1 MNKNEGKVLEVDIS
15 SEMKKCYIDYAMS
28 VIVDRALP
36 DVRDGLKP
44 VHRRIIYSMQEL
56 GLSPEKG
63 YRKCA
68 RIVGDVLGKYHPHGD
83 SSVYGALVRM
93 AQDFNLRYPLVDGHG
108 NFGSVDGDSAAAMR
122 YTEAKMNK
130 ITLEMIRDINKN
142 TVDFVP
148 NFDGEEEEPS
158 VLPSRFPNLL
168 VNGSAGIAVGMATN
182 IPPHNLN
189 EVIDAVFMLIDNSET
204 SILELMTKI
213 KGPDFPTAASI
224 MGKAGIRS
232 AYETGRGKVVIRSK
246 TEIEEING
254 RHVIIVTELPYQVN
268 KARLIENMAELVKDK
283 KINGISDLRDESDRD
298 GMRIVIELKRDA
310 NPQVLLNQLY
320 KHTKLQDSFG
330 IIMLALVDGKPQYLN
345 LKQILENYIEF
356 QEEIITRR
364 TQFEL
369 EKANARA
376 HLLEGLK
383 IALDHIDEVI
393 NIIRAS
399 KVVHDA
405 EQSLMEKFN
414 LSETQAEAIVEMK
427 LRRLTG
433 LERDKIEDE
442 LKELMKNIEYLK
454 SILGDRQIVLNI
466 IKEELTEIKAKY
478 GDERR
483 TIIESVENEIDIED
497 LISEED
503 VVITLTHAGYIKRIP
518 ADTYTSQRRGGR
530 GIQALATKD
539 DDFVEHIF
547 ITSTHDHVLFF
558 SNRGRAY
565 RLKAYEIPEAGR
577 TAKGTNL
584 INLLQLDQGDK
595 IQAIIT
601 LREFNSDNYLI
612 MGTKKG
618 VIKKT
623 SLDQY
628 SSIRKSGLNAIH
640 LKDDD
645 ELIDV
650 RLTTGHSEILIVT
663 KQGYAIRFNE
673 QDARPLGRN
682 AAGVRGI
689 RLRGDDI
696 VVSLEVVDPE
706 QEVLVV
712 SSNGFGKRTHV
723 SEYSLQKRGGKGV
736 ITYKVTE
743 KTGELVG
750 ARMVKDTD
758 EMMLINSNDIVIR
771 INVSDISTTSRNA
784 MGVTLMRK
792 TNDEQVVALAKIDIE
807 DEKLV
812 LDDDIV
818 DVLEDDIVSIDDNIV
833 NTKENNDN

>member
-1 MNKNEGKVLEVDIS
+1 MNKNEGKVLEVDLS

-44 VHRRIIYSMQEL
+44 VHRRIIFSMHEL

-345 LKQILENYIEF
+345 LKQILENYISF
-356 QEEIITRR
+356 QEEIIIRR
-364 TQFEL
+364 TKFEL

-376 HLLEGLK
+376 HILEGLK

-393 NIIRAS
+393 KIIRES
-399 KVVHDA
+399 KIVRDA
-405 EQSLMEKFN
+405 ELSLMEEFK
-414 LSETQAEAIVEMK
+414 LSEIQAEAIIEMK

-442 LKELMKNIEYLK
+442 LKELMKNIDYLK

-466 IKEELTEIKAKY
+466 IKTELTEIKAKY

-483 TIIESVENEIDIED
+483 TVIESVENEIDIED

-558 SNRGRAY
+558 SNQGRVY

-584 INLLQLDQGDK
+584 INLLQLNQGDK

-601 LREFNSDNYLI
+601 LKEFNADSYLI

-650 RLTTGHSEILIVT
+650 RMTTGNSEILIVT

-696 VVSLEVVDPE
+696 VVSLEIVDPE

-712 SSNGFGKRTHV
+712 SANGFGKRTHA

-792 TNDEQVVALAKIDIE
+792 TDDEQVVALAKIDID
-807 DEKLV
+807 DEQLV
-812 LDDDIV
+812 LDDEIV
-818 DVLEDDIVSIDDNIV
+818 DVLDDEIVTIDSDSVKPEDN
-833 NTKENNDN
+833 NEN